1 MGLFGS
7 KKTGKNA
14 KENKKENPLNVP
26 KTAQDSIPYQGVYEN
41 GIIQINENLF
51 SKMYVIPDINFTIEN
66 TDKQKEIFGNFM
78 ELLSSFGPEVHIQQ
92 VIYNKSIKPAEL
104 EKKVLLFQLRQT
116 ISLLQKQVF
125 QDLTMKYP
133 KDLNV

>member
-1 MGLFGS
+1 
-7 KKTGKNA
+7 
-14 KENKKENPLNVP
+14 
-26 KTAQDSIPYQGVYEN
+26 
-41 GIIQINENLF
+41 
-51 SKMYVIPDINFTIEN
+51 MYVIPDINFTIEN

-104 EKKVLLFQLRQT
+104 EKKVLMKSQNDKLNEYREEMNEMLIDKLSKVRNNIIHEKYFIVQLRQT

>member
-41 GIIQINENLF
+41 GIIQINEN
-51 SKMYVIPDINFTIEN
+51 
-66 TDKQKEIFGNFM
+66 
-78 ELLSSFGPEVHIQQ
+78 
-92 VIYNKSIKPAEL
+92 
-104 EKKVLLFQLRQT
+104 
-116 ISLLQKQVF
+116 
-125 QDLTMKYP
+125 
-133 KDLNV
+133 

>member
-51 SKMYVIPDINFTIEN
+51 SKNVCNPRYQF
-66 TDKQKEIFGNFM
+66 
-78 ELLSSFGPEVHIQQ
+78 
-92 VIYNKSIKPAEL
+92 YN
-104 EKKVLLFQLRQT
+104 
-116 ISLLQKQVF
+116 
-125 QDLTMKYP
+125 
-133 KDLNV
+133 

>member
-1 MGLFGS
+1 MQRKI
-7 KKTGKNA
+7 KKKI
-14 KENKKENPLNVP
+14 PLNVP

-92 VIYNKSIKPAEL
+92 VIYTKAL
-104 EKKVLLFQLRQT
+104 
-116 ISLLQKQVF
+116 SLQNLKRRF
-125 QDLTMKYP
+125 
-133 KDLNV
+133 

>member
-51 SKMYVIPDINFTIEN
+51 SKMYVIPDINFT
-66 TDKQKEIFGNFM
+66 F
-78 ELLSSFGPEVHIQQ
+78 
-92 VIYNKSIKPAEL
+92 
-104 EKKVLLFQLRQT
+104 
-116 ISLLQKQVF
+116 LQKKSGREVKLSKDERVMLEHYRMRPQM
-125 QDLTMKYP
+125 QDAVRKILEMPDPAK
-133 KDLNV
+133 

>member
-41 GIIQINENLF
+41 GIIQINENF
-51 SKMYVIPDINFTIEN
+51 SAV
-66 TDKQKEIFGNFM
+66 
-78 ELLSSFGPEVHIQQ
+78 PEWYSHHL
-92 VIYNKSIKPAEL
+92 PEA
-104 EKKVLLFQLRQT
+104 
-116 ISLLQKQVF
+116 
-125 QDLTMKYP
+125 
-133 KDLNV
+133 

>member
-14 KENKKENPLNVP
+14 KENKKENSLNVP

-51 SKMYVIPDINFTIEN
+51 SKM
-66 TDKQKEIFGNFM
+66 
-78 ELLSSFGPEVHIQQ
+78 
-92 VIYNKSIKPAEL
+92 
-104 EKKVLLFQLRQT
+104 
-116 ISLLQKQVF
+116 
-125 QDLTMKYP
+125 
-133 KDLNV
+133 

>member
-7 KKTGKNA
+7 KKSGKNA

-104 EKKVLLFQLRQT
+104 EKKVLM
-116 ISLLQKQVF
+116 LL
-125 QDLTMKYP
+125 L
-133 KDLNV
+133 

>member
-1 MGLFGS
+1 MQRKIKRKSFKCS
-7 KKTGKNA
+7 
-14 KENKKENPLNVP
+14 

-78 ELLSSFGPEVHIQQ
+78 ELLSSFGPRFIF
-92 VIYNKSIKPAEL
+92 SR
-104 EKKVLLFQLRQT
+104 LFTTKALN
-116 ISLLQKQVF
+116 LQNLKRRF
-125 QDLTMKYP
+125 
-133 KDLNV
+133 